1 MERDC
6 EIVHF
11 TPELAQEWLNTK
23 NKRNR
28 SISMSRVKTYAQ
40 EMQCGR
46 WKATNGGVGVDV
58 DGFISDGQHTLRAIV
73 ESGVSLDVPV
83 VYGCDPCNGF
93 APGPLF
99 RSSLHNFEASGK
111 VMNKYTAAALK
122 ELTKILT
129 PTGQRIHDGDILD
142 VAESFGVEMDLAR
155 DICHS
160 FCLRSGVSYSA
171 TFSVSFFV
179 MSYMRP
185 LEDIRKVFSEVL
197 GGENL
202 RAGSDTQKM
211 HKRMPKTGVGSQSKA
226 QFKSFTKSM
235 LTLMLKRKSTAI
247 IEGFDDEIDSA
258 VKSLYRSWKGLDLS
272 VPQEHNAP
280 QEA

>member
-1 MERDC
+1 MPRSC
-6 EIVHF
+6 EIIRF
-11 TPELAQEWLNTK
+11 TPELAQEWLTTK

-46 WKATNGGVGVDV
+46 WKSTNGGVGVDV

-73 ESGVSLDVPV
+73 ESGVTMDVPV
-83 VYGCDPCNGF
+83 VYGCDRCNGF

-129 PTGQRIHDGDILD
+129 PGGTRIHDGDILD
-142 VAESFGVEMDLAR
+142 VSESFGEEMDTAR
-155 DICHS
+155 NICHS

-179 MSYMRP
+179 MCYMRP
-185 LEDIRKVFSEVL
+185 FDDVHKVFSEVL

-202 RAGSDTQKM
+202 KPNSEAQKM
-211 HKRMPKTGVGSQSKA
+211 HKHMPKTGVGSQSKA

-247 IEGFDDEIDSA
+247 IDGLDDEIDSA
-258 VKSLYRSWKGLDLS
+258 VKSLYRSWKGI
-272 VPQEHNAP
+272 E
-280 QEA
+280 EA